1 MLVALTILNSLLMV
15 SGQILWKMGVSN
27 KEINSLTELLGLF
40 LNPFILT
47 GIGIYVCASGLWIY
61 ILNKGELSFV
71 YPIQSTAFIFAV
83 IAGSL
88 LFKENLTLS
97 KIVGTVV
104 IILGIIILT
113 RK

>member
-1 MLVALTILNSLLMV
+1 LLILLTILNSLLMV
-15 SGQILWKMGVSN
+15 SGQILWKIGVSN
-27 KEINSLTELLGLF
+27 KVIHNFPGLISLF

-47 GIGIYVCASGLWIY
+47 GIGIYVCATGLWIY

-83 IAGSL
+83 IAGTL
-88 LFKENLTLS
+88 IFKENLTLS
-97 KIVGTVV
+97 KIIGTTV
-104 IILGIIILT
+104 IILGVIILT